1 MTHHKMSN
9 KTINLINQTHLTLTK
24 QNIVYPTQFI
34 LITISGGQDSLCLFF
49 ILLQLKKQWKWH
61 FGLLYCNHF
70 WQIDSFYINSLIFK
84 LGFFFLI
91 PAYLSLP
98 SENIFSEQKSRTW
111 RYRQF
116 NRLST
121 FYKYDIIFT
130 GHTSTDKI
138 ETVLLQLLRGTG
150 TRGLSTLD
158 WIRPISRYKSVASPL
173 LLKILPKVSK
183 VYAKPKPGF
192 PSSGET
198 SSLGVLTQTN
208 KPATILKTNN
218 VSKVCAL
225 HKPKFVLSEQTF
237 SHKFFQIEFCNQF
250 FLSSQINCLK
260 DNFFDKTK
268 NTQLY
273 KKFEK
278 FLVQVFAENQNKVL
292 LEKQNFL
299 NNEQNWSQKLFL
311 NANLSLPPPRT
322 SLPTLVV
329 GTKNVKIK
337 EQVDKTSC
345 DYTRNLGTKLFF
357 ITKTKSFTRVSKVT
371 RLVFQPSCI
380 NLSFQGQWEKT
391 FYGKNLGHN
400 TVALQRNWEKISYRN
415 TNWIY
420 DDFLFLTLEKT
431 PILISFYKLRYFY
444 LKQNWLFLVS
454 DNDRYSIFDNYKD
467 LFRLNALNSLSLIQ
481 VNNQGKINT
490 NYFNFLNYYSYN
502 RNLIRLSSIEQQK
515 LFKLKPNLS
524 STILPILLINLL
536 QTKLPTF
543 DARFARRTPFIINR
557 RIIFKDHSG
566 TRPVS
571 AVANKIQFFFSL
583 ASSNGLKF
591 SVQRKFEHYNV
602 SWKNKRSFFAFNN
615 VVLNQKPSKI
625 LIKYLK
631 ISCWAQFKRNF
642 LELEVLQ
649 LKSILNLE
657 ITPFLIRSYLC
668 LPNYKQIAIILIIY
682 PSVTFSFFFEIFC
695 IQTTFENL
703 IFSQQSNGQDKKDVK
718 YIEQLNLGLKT
729 LSCHDQITT
738 ENLVLFSNTNKKLK
752 SIFSEAAQ
760 YNLKTQR
767 QEYNWDKS
775 YFFCRASIKKENNL
789 KETQNNAKFSKT
801 LNLVT
806 KTKSKIISNCHYLYL
821 EEKTKNKKFLLVP
834 LPLPKAKGN
843 RPIFKMKDHKI
854 FSSLHN
860 KYDLSIKIGTDARLV
875 LPIQKGFSWSERDTK
890 QSFVVRPLLFVTR
903 FDLKKVCM
911 FWQLPVYPDQT
922 NEKLVYFRNR
932 IRKQL
937 LPLLRFFF
945 NPQIDKLFLQ
955 FAEIATTEQ
964 LYLDELAIHL
974 QNKFEIGKINTFE
987 LNLSVFNFIPLAI
1000 QRRLLKQFLNQYFTK
1015 QIKFFHI
1022 KILLNVLSKRK
1033 KSHSKLYE
1041 KLTYK
1046 KNLLI
1051 RENFKVEYQMFSKV
1065 IFQKSLSTGSM
1076 TENEFLDKSEVPNL
1090 TTKIRSEFLQHF
1102 IFVKQNPET
1111 KAKLRCNL
1119 INFDQKLNVR
1129 NIFSSKNKLK
1139 APQIFFFAGVGA
1151 CFMTSRRFI
1160 LLSNFIIV

>member
-24 QNIVYPTQFI
+24 QNIVSPTQFI
-34 LITISGGQDSLCLFF
+34 LITVSGGQDSLCLFF
-49 ILLQLKKQWKWH
+49 ILLHFKKQWKWH

-173 LLKILPKVSK
+173 PLKILPKVS
-183 VYAKPKPGF
+183 
-192 PSSGET
+192 

-218 VSKVCAL
+218 VS
-225 HKPKFVLSEQTF
+225 F

-260 DNFFDKTK
+260 DNFFDKAK
-268 NTQLY
+268 NTQLILY
-273 KKFEK
+273 KKFGE
-278 FLVQVFAENQNKVL
+278 FLVQVFAESKNKVL
-292 LEKQNFL
+292 LEKHNFL
-299 NNEQNWSQKLFL
+299 NNEQSWSQKLFL
-311 NANLSLPPPRT
+311 NPNLSLPLPRA

-371 RLVFQPSCI
+371 RLVFEPSFI
-380 NLSFQGQWEKT
+380 NLSFQGQPSWEKT
-391 FYGKNLGHN
+391 FYGKNLGRN

-431 PILISFYKLRYFY
+431 PILIPFYKLRYFY
-444 LKQNWLFLVS
+444 LKQNCLFPVS
-454 DNDRYSIFDNYKD
+454 GNDGYSIFGNYKD
-467 LFRLNALNSLSLIQ
+467 LFWLNALNSLSLIQ

-502 RNLIRLSSIEQQK
+502 RNLIRLSSIQQQK

-536 QTKLPTF
+536 QTKSTTF

-571 AVANKIQFFFSL
+571 AIANKIQFFFSL
-583 ASSNGLKF
+583 ASSNRLKF
-591 SVQRKFEHYNV
+591 SVKRKFQHYNL
-602 SWKNKRSFFAFNN
+602 SWKNKRFSFAFNS
-615 VVLNQKPSKI
+615 VMLNQKPSKI
-625 LIKYLK
+625 LIKYFK

-649 LKSILNLE
+649 LKYILNLE
-657 ITPFLIRSYLC
+657 ITPSLIRSYLC

-682 PSVTFSFFFEIFC
+682 PSVTLSFFFETFC
-695 IQTTFENL
+695 TQPAFENL
-703 IFSQQSNGQDKKDVK
+703 IVSQQGNDPDKKDVK
-718 YIEQLNLGLKT
+718 YIGQLNLGLKT
-729 LSCHDQITT
+729 LSCHNQITT

-752 SIFSEAAQ
+752 SIFSQAAQ

-767 QEYNWDKS
+767 QGYNWDKS

-806 KTKSKIISNCHYLYL
+806 KTKSKIVINCHYLYL
-821 EEKTKNKKFLLVP
+821 EEKTKNFLHKKFLLV
-834 LPLPKAKGN
+834 N
-843 RPIFKMKDHKI
+843 RPLYKIKDHKI

-860 KYDLSIKIGTDARLV
+860 KYDLSIKISKDVRLV
-875 LPIQKGFSWSERDTK
+875 LPIQKGFSWSERYTK
-890 QSFVVRPLLFVTR
+890 QCFVVRPLLFVTR
-903 FDLKKVCM
+903 FDLKKVCA
-911 FWQLPVYPDQT
+911 FWKLPVYPDQT

-974 QNKFEIGKINTFE
+974 QDKLEIGKINTFE

-1015 QIKFFHI
+1015 HIKFFHI

-1041 KLTYK
+1041 KLAYK

-1051 RENFKVEYQMFSKV
+1051 RENFKVEYQMFSNV
-1065 IFQKSLSTGSM
+1065 IFQESLSTGSM

-1102 IFVKQNPET
+1102 IFVKQNPDT
-1111 KAKLRCNL
+1111 KAKLRRNF
-1119 INFDQKLNVR
+1119 INFDEKLNVR

-1139 APQIFFFAGVGA
+1139 APQILFFAGVGA
-1151 CFMTSRRFI
+1151 CFVTSRRFI
-1160 LLSNFIIV
+1160 LLSNFLIV

>member
-49 ILLQLKKQWKWH
+49 ILLHLKKQWKWH
-61 FGLLYCNHF
+61 FGLSYCNHF

-98 SENIFSEQKSRTW
+98 SENIFSEQKSRAW

-158 WIRPISRYKSVASPL
+158 WIRPISRYQSVASPL
-173 LLKILPKVSK
+173 PLKILPKVS
-183 VYAKPKPGF
+183 
-192 PSSGET
+192 

-218 VSKVCAL
+218 VS
-225 HKPKFVLSEQTF
+225 F

-268 NTQLY
+268 NTQLILY
-273 KKFEK
+273 EKFEK

-299 NNEQNWSQKLFL
+299 NNEQSCSQKLFL
-311 NANLSLPPPRT
+311 NANLSLPLPRA

-337 EQVDKTSC
+337 KQVDKTSC

-380 NLSFQGQWEKT
+380 NLSFQGQSSWEKT
-391 FYGKNLGHN
+391 FYGKNLGRN

-431 PILISFYKLRYFY
+431 PILIPFYKLRYFY
-444 LKQNWLFLVS
+444 LKQNWLFPVS
-454 DNDRYSIFDNYKD
+454 NNNGYSIFDNYKD

-502 RNLIRLSSIEQQK
+502 RNLIRLSSIQQQK

-524 STILPILLINLL
+524 SIILPILLINLL
-536 QTKLPTF
+536 QTKSTTF
-543 DARFARRTPFIINR
+543 DAQFARRTRFIINR
-557 RIIFKDHSG
+557 RIIFKDHSD

-583 ASSNGLKF
+583 ASSNRLKF
-591 SVQRKFEHYNV
+591 SVKRKFQHYNV
-602 SWKNKRSFFAFNN
+602 SWKNKRSSFAFNS
-615 VVLNQKPSKI
+615 VMLNQKPSKI
-625 LIKYLK
+625 LIKYFK

-649 LKSILNLE
+649 LKYILNLE

-668 LPNYKQIAIILIIY
+668 LPNCKQIAIILIIY
-682 PSVTFSFFFEIFC
+682 PSVTFSFFLETFC
-695 IQTTFENL
+695 IQTTFENFIL
-703 IFSQQSNGQDKKDVK
+703 SQQGNGQDKKDVK
-718 YIEQLNLGLKT
+718 YIGQLNLGLKT
-729 LSCHDQITT
+729 LSCHNQITT

-752 SIFSEAAQ
+752 FIFSQAVQ

-767 QEYNWDKS
+767 QECNWDKS

-806 KTKSKIISNCHYLYL
+806 KTKSKIVIHCHYLYL
-821 EEKTKNKKFLLVP
+821 EEKTKNFLHKKFLLVP

-843 RPIFKMKDHKI
+843 RPIFKIKDHKI
-854 FSSLHN
+854 FLSLHN
-860 KYDLSIKIGTDARLV
+860 KYDFSIKIGTDVRLA
-875 LPIQKGFSWSERDTK
+875 LPIQKGFSWSERYTK

-903 FDLKKVCM
+903 FDLKKVCT

-955 FAEIATTEQ
+955 FSEIATTEQ

-1041 KLTYK
+1041 KLAYK

-1051 RENFKVEYQMFSKV
+1051 RENFKVEYQMFSNV
-1065 IFQKSLSTGSM
+1065 IFQESLSAGSM

-1090 TTKIRSEFLQHF
+1090 KTKIRSEFLQHF
-1102 IFVKQNPET
+1102 IFVKHNPDT
-1111 KAKLRCNL
+1111 KAELRRNL
-1119 INFDQKLNVR
+1119 INFDETLNVR

-1139 APQIFFFAGVGA
+1139 TPQILFFAGVGA